1 MGENLFVLKSKE
13 NKSEYAIKI
22 DISNKSI
29 EKNEGVSDYESEF
42 IVDYILGL
50 DENDKNEF
58 WGDIEAKSSPEE
70 NYITVNEL
78 YNICISK
85 DLWKNQ
91 DDTSK
96 MTNWIYNVINPNA
109 LDKDTL
115 DKMLKIIEQELN
127 SDMFNFYL
135 KYILS
140 KDENIYLEYISPDS
154 DLYELILFE
163 DILSVDYKDKYDINV
178 DLDVDY
184 IGDWWRQNILPIF
197 KSKYSEDQLQDR
209 LNLEIKKNEILDFR
223 GENFKRFKNRIIEEI
238 NKEMP
243 DKKDEAN
250 FEVDEKKFL
259 EKRIN
264 ASNPKNISELEQVFG
279 DIELKYDSNKEILKN
294 YYSGILMQILENKDE
309 KSTLDQLEKF
319 INKNEEF
326 LDEDLH
332 VYIDMK
338 VQKEIQRIEQEL
350 LNDICDVKDLK
361 SLEELHN
368 KILLNGDFVK
378 CEDIESIIFTKLESI
393 ISKLNL
399 AEINDEENIKIGNR
413 IYDNTSSIDIKNYP
427 VAEILI
433 CRDIEID
440 LNNTDEIIDDL
451 KDEIDVIKNTVL
463 KNCMFNCD
471 YYNVNIQISG
481 EEACY
486 SMKFRYLKDL
496 LEYIKLKEKKS
507 FVQNLKNINKNVQY
521 QKRVFS
527 KGNEQL
533 IKEID
538 NFYSK
543 KQN

>member
-309 KSTLDQLEKF
+309 KSTLDELEKF

>member
-1 MGENLFVLKSKE
+1 
-13 NKSEYAIKI
+13 
-22 DISNKSI
+22 
-29 EKNEGVSDYESEF
+29 
-42 IVDYILGL
+42 
-50 DENDKNEF
+50 
-58 WGDIEAKSSPEE
+58 
-70 NYITVNEL
+70 
-78 YNICISK
+78 
-85 DLWKNQ
+85 
-91 DDTSK
+91 

-178 DLDVDY
+178 DLDVDD

-319 INKNEEF
+319 INKNKEF

-338 VQKEIQRIEQEL
+338 VQKEIQRKYL
-350 LNDICDVKDLK
+350 
-361 SLEELHN
+361 
-368 KILLNGDFVK
+368 
-378 CEDIESIIFTKLESI
+378 
-393 ISKLNL
+393 
-399 AEINDEENIKIGNR
+399 
-413 IYDNTSSIDIKNYP
+413 YDGTP
-427 VAEILI
+427 
-433 CRDIEID
+433 C
-440 LNNTDEIIDDL
+440 
-451 KDEIDVIKNTVL
+451 
-463 KNCMFNCD
+463 
-471 YYNVNIQISG
+471 
-481 EEACY
+481 
-486 SMKFRYLKDL
+486 
-496 LEYIKLKEKKS
+496 
-507 FVQNLKNINKNVQY
+507 
-521 QKRVFS
+521 
-527 KGNEQL
+527 
-533 IKEID
+533 
-538 NFYSK
+538 
-543 KQN
+543 

>member
-1 MGENLFVLKSKE
+1 M
-13 NKSEYAIKI
+13 
-22 DISNKSI
+22 
-29 EKNEGVSDYESEF
+29 
-42 IVDYILGL
+42 
-50 DENDKNEF
+50 
-58 WGDIEAKSSPEE
+58 
-70 NYITVNEL
+70 
-78 YNICISK
+78 
-85 DLWKNQ
+85 
-91 DDTSK
+91 
-96 MTNWIYNVINPNA
+96 
-109 LDKDTL
+109 
-115 DKMLKIIEQELN
+115 
-127 SDMFNFYL
+127 
-135 KYILS
+135 
-140 KDENIYLEYISPDS
+140 
-154 DLYELILFE
+154 
-163 DILSVDYKDKYDINV
+163 
-178 DLDVDY
+178 
-184 IGDWWRQNILPIF
+184 
-197 KSKYSEDQLQDR
+197 
-209 LNLEIKKNEILDFR
+209 
-223 GENFKRFKNRIIEEI
+223 
-238 NKEMP
+238 
-243 DKKDEAN
+243 
-250 FEVDEKKFL
+250 
-259 EKRIN
+259 
-264 ASNPKNISELEQVFG
+264 
-279 DIELKYDSNKEILKN
+279 
-294 YYSGILMQILENKDE
+294 MQILENKDE
-309 KSTLDQLEKF
+309 KSTLDELEKF

>member
-163 DILSVDYKDKYDINV
+163 DMLSVDYKDKYDINV

-309 KSTLDQLEKF
+309 KSTLDELEKF

>member
-127 SDMFNFYL
+127 SDMFNSYL

-309 KSTLDQLEKF
+309 KSTLDELEKF

-521 QKRVFS
+521 QKRVFN

>member
-223 GENFKRFKNRIIEEI
+223 GENFKRFKN
-238 NKEMP
+238 
-243 DKKDEAN
+243 
-250 FEVDEKKFL
+250 
-259 EKRIN
+259 
-264 ASNPKNISELEQVFG
+264 
-279 DIELKYDSNKEILKN
+279 
-294 YYSGILMQILENKDE
+294 
-309 KSTLDQLEKF
+309 F
-319 INKNEEF
+319 I
-326 LDEDLH
+326 
-332 VYIDMK
+332 
-338 VQKEIQRIEQEL
+338 R
-350 LNDICDVKDLK
+350 
-361 SLEELHN
+361 
-368 KILLNGDFVK
+368 
-378 CEDIESIIFTKLESI
+378 
-393 ISKLNL
+393 
-399 AEINDEENIKIGNR
+399 
-413 IYDNTSSIDIKNYP
+413 
-427 VAEILI
+427 
-433 CRDIEID
+433 
-440 LNNTDEIIDDL
+440 
-451 KDEIDVIKNTVL
+451 
-463 KNCMFNCD
+463 
-471 YYNVNIQISG
+471 
-481 EEACY
+481 
-486 SMKFRYLKDL
+486 
-496 LEYIKLKEKKS
+496 
-507 FVQNLKNINKNVQY
+507 
-521 QKRVFS
+521 
-527 KGNEQL
+527 
-533 IKEID
+533 
-538 NFYSK
+538 
-543 KQN
+543 

>member
-1 MGENLFVLKSKE
+1 MEENL
-13 NKSEYAIKI
+13 NKKLLIMSE
-22 DISNKSI
+22 
-29 EKNEGVSDYESEF
+29 
-42 IVDYILGL
+42 
-50 DENDKNEF
+50 
-58 WGDIEAKSSPEE
+58 
-70 NYITVNEL
+70 
-78 YNICISK
+78 
-85 DLWKNQ
+85 
-91 DDTSK
+91 
-96 MTNWIYNVINPNA
+96 WIYNIVNPNT
-109 LDKDTL
+109 LDKDLL
-115 DKMLKIIEQELN
+115 DKMIKTIEKQLDSN
-127 SDMFNFYL
+127 MFNSYL
-135 KYILS
+135 KHILS
-140 KDENIYLEYISPDS
+140 KEENISLEYISPDS
-154 DLYELILFE
+154 DLYELMLFE
-163 DILSVDYKDKYDINV
+163 DILSVDYKDKYNIKV

-184 IGDWWRQNILPIF
+184 IGNWWRENILPIF
-197 KSKYSEDQLQDR
+197 KAKYSQDQLQDK
-209 LNLEIKKNEILDFR
+209 LELEIKKNEILDFR
-223 GENFKRFKNRIIEEI
+223 GENFNKFKNKIIEEI
-238 NKEMP
+238 NKEIP
-243 DKKDEAN
+243 DKKNEAN

-279 DIELKYDSNKEILKN
+279 DIKLKYDSNKEILKN
-294 YYSGILMQILENKDE
+294 YYSGIMMQILENKDE

-319 INKNEEF
+319 INKNKEF

-368 KILLNGDFVK
+368 KVLLNGDFVK
-378 CEDIESIIFTKLESI
+378 CDDIESIIFTKMESM

-440 LNNTDEIIDDL
+440 LENTDEILGDL
-451 KDEIDVIKNTVL
+451 KGEIDVIKDTVL

-471 YYNVNIQISG
+471 YYNINIQINGSQNR
-481 EEACY
+481 Y
-486 SMKFRYLKDL
+486 TMKFRYLKDL
-496 LEYIKLKEKKS
+496 IEYIKIKEKKS
-507 FVQNLKNINKNVQY
+507 FAQNLKNINKNVQY
-521 QKRVFS
+521 QKRVFN

-543 KQN
+543 NKVENN

>member
-42 IVDYILGL
+42 IVDYILGF

-309 KSTLDQLEKF
+309 KSTLDELEKF

>member
-309 KSTLDQLEKF
+309 KSTLDELEKF

-350 LNDICDVKDLK
+350 LNDICDVKNLK

>member
-309 KSTLDQLEKF
+309 KSTLDELEKF

-481 EEACY
+481 EEACC